1 MNCTQVS
8 EVLPPY
14 AVGRLACLTP
24 PKRKDN
30 PFARMLEHAKPEEP
44 ATAVTEE
51 NESRRQASGYDAK
64 EAHIFRLKPQTP
76 VPKHHNT
83 KGTVPIVRLKARE
96 KNRLKFCRIEEK
108 SVSLHRK

>member
-8 EVLPPY
+8 EVLPPS

-51 NESRRQASGYDAK
+51 NESRGQISRSDANIVEVLKELDHFVSVLLGNSRRQQ
-64 EAHIFRLKPQTP
+64 F
-76 VPKHHNT
+76 
-83 KGTVPIVRLKARE
+83 
-96 KNRLKFCRIEEK
+96 
-108 SVSLHRK
+108 

>member
-1 MNCTQVS
+1 MTQVS
-8 EVLPPY
+8 EVLPPS

-51 NESRRQASGYDAK
+51 NESRGQVFDPGLDQRP
-64 EAHIFRLKPQTP
+64 LT
-76 VPKHHNT
+76 
-83 KGTVPIVRLKARE
+83 L
-96 KNRLKFCRIEEK
+96 
-108 SVSLHRK
+108 